1 MLYDKGMRQIDD
13 FSYRLG
19 VMDCFNEM
27 VRAGL
32 KPMALA
38 HPCKD
43 REERD
48 NLLPYVIPIVTKY
61 GNKYYLDDEP
71 LLTDLFP
78 LSQNKNTF
86 NIIFYREDKT
96 IEAYIDL
103 KVAKA
108 KAVEEGIYE
117 DKRKAIA
124 YDFGHL
130 LGYRDDDIA
139 RYIADNNEKE

>member
-1 MLYDKGMRQIDD
+1 MRQIDD

-19 VMDCFNEM
+19 IIDCFNEM
-27 VRAGL
+27 VMSGL

-38 HPCKD
+38 HPYKD
-43 REERD
+43 RKERD
-48 NLLPYVIPIVTKY
+48 DILPYVIPIVTKY

-78 LSQNKNTF
+78 LFQNKDTF

-96 IEAYIDL
+96 IATYIDL
-103 KVAKA
+103 KATKA
-108 KAVEEGIYE
+108 KAIEEGVYE
-117 DKRKAIA
+117 YKRKAIA

-130 LGYRDDDIA
+130 LGYRDKDIA
-139 RYIADNNEKE
+139 RYIAFNSERE